1 MGELTFF
8 DLTESF
14 SFKIL
19 SENGIFSG
27 VLFQDIL
34 TVNVINS
41 LSVCMCACFYIL
53 AHIVSAKVA
62 LNAVKFN
69 LPAKT

>member
-19 SENGIFSG
+19 SENGILSS

-62 LNAVKFN
+62 HNAVKFN
-69 LPAKT
+69 LLAKT

>member
-1 MGELTFF
+1 M
-8 DLTESF
+8 
-14 SFKIL
+14 
-19 SENGIFSG
+19 SENGIFSS

-62 LNAVKFN
+62 HNAVKFN
-69 LPAKT
+69 LLAKT

>member
-19 SENGIFSG
+19 SENGIFSS

-62 LNAVKFN
+62 HNAVKFN